1 MPTVALHMTEF
12 DSSAID
18 EAGMAEDARAAAAL
32 RHQRTVRG
40 DPAGNTT
47 LSPSDVTSRAG
58 DRDGPAETEFKPS
71 REFNLDQ
78 FDAYH
83 RGPLA
88 GAARLADMSDLA
100 RMPETPNSRPEA
112 DARTLL
118 EREWR
123 KIFAEHATYD
133 PMDPFGTALEAARSL
148 TEPDD
153 FAQTSPG
160 ETTPSSPQRRSI
172 IDKLLG
178 LTGERYQLWP
188 ERAVRDTLALPRD
201 VMVAAQQYVPGR
213 RGEDAELNDP
223 LIERAADAA
232 MLVMGGTFAGAP
244 RGSLGAGP
252 VRRVDSP
259 ASSFAARPGLMFDP
273 PRKRRRTFEE
283 EYPSGARFGA
293 AEHLLVDMEGRR
305 LIARYF
311 VGRRVRDAQGF
322 GLDPEEFAPLI
333 HELARKFPTSS
344 APKLEKLFGEPTY
357 TPEPFWLESL
367 NTLMSTQRETIKG
380 FGYELG
386 QVIDE
391 IVGGISIKGLLP
403 ELRGVFNTLNN
414 PSRSLRAIDAAAG
427 ALFTPKEA
435 GFKINEIRR
444 VYIAEAI
451 RAYLIDPNYL
461 KTVAPNTARA
471 IRAAVNGH
479 PKLSKI
485 LQFN

>member
-1 MPTVALHMTEF
+1 
-12 DSSAID
+12 
-18 EAGMAEDARAAAAL
+18 
-32 RHQRTVRG
+32 
-40 DPAGNTT
+40 
-47 LSPSDVTSRAG
+47 
-58 DRDGPAETEFKPS
+58 
-71 REFNLDQ
+71 
-78 FDAYH
+78 
-83 RGPLA
+83 LA

-153 FAQTSPG
+153 FVQTSPG

-252 VRRVDSP
+252 VRPPRPPQPGS
-259 ASSFAARPGLMFDP
+259 ASGHTARPFVLS
-273 PRKRRRTFEE
+273 RRR
-283 EYPSGARFGA
+283 
-293 AEHLLVDMEGRR
+293 RR
-305 LIARYF
+305 
-311 VGRRVRDAQGF
+311 
-322 GLDPEEFAPLI
+322 
-333 HELARKFPTSS
+333 
-344 APKLEKLFGEPTY
+344 KLK
-357 TPEPFWLESL
+357 
-367 NTLMSTQRETIKG
+367 
-380 FGYELG
+380 
-386 QVIDE
+386 
-391 IVGGISIKGLLP
+391 
-403 ELRGVFNTLNN
+403 
-414 PSRSLRAIDAAAG
+414 A
-427 ALFTPKEA
+427 
-435 GFKINEIRR
+435 
-444 VYIAEAI
+444 
-451 RAYLIDPNYL
+451 
-461 KTVAPNTARA
+461 
-471 IRAAVNGH
+471 
-479 PKLSKI
+479 
-485 LQFN
+485 